1 MQAPLLS
8 RTRNLFL
15 VVGMAAVL
23 LLAVLF
29 VRMLRPAAEREIASS
44 CAALRPAPT
53 NAALGALPSPAPQF
67 TAQDQNGKMVSLAD
81 FKGHITLVNFW
92 ASWCSVCALEK
103 PTLRRLQKDLGDRIE
118 IVTLASDDDWK
129 EIQAI
134 FPEGPP
140 FRVLLDPP
148 ADGGNIGRVAR
159 AFGVT
164 AVPESFLIDRDGVIR
179 HYYINKR
186 NWGSNVVQTCLR
198 SIIDES

>member
-8 RTRNLFL
+8 RARNLFL
-15 VVGMAAVL
+15 LVGMAAVL

-29 VRMLRPAAEREIASS
+29 VRMLRPAAEREIASA
-44 CAALRPAPT
+44 CAALRPSPT
-53 NAALGALPSPAPQF
+53 NEALGALPTTAPVF

-103 PTLRRLQKDLGDRIE
+103 PTLRRLQQDLGDRLE
-118 IVTLASDDDWK
+118 IVTLASDEDWQ
-129 EIQAI
+129 EIHKL

-148 ADGGNIGRVAR
+148 GDGGNIGRVAR

-164 AVPESFLIDRDGVIR
+164 AVPESFLIDKDGVIR
-179 HYYINKR
+179 NYYINKR
-186 NWGSNVVQTCLR
+186 NWGSNVAQTCLR
-198 SIIDES
+198 SILDQS